1 MKSKI
6 GKSKKIISIMI
17 VMKSIVN
24 TQKVSIHK
32 DLHRDKILYL
42 KSPAIRVTK
51 EPNVLIQDQTL

>member
-24 TQKVSIHK
+24 TQKVSILK

-51 EPNVLIQDQTL
+51 EPNVLI